1 MDEKT
6 IAPEADSG
14 VGSQPGERSS
24 GGVTFHG
31 DTEVHGDVVGRDKI
45 VHGDEVRG
53 DKVTGDKIDGQ
64 VGDVGPG
71 AQVAIGKEIKQT
83 ITRAPTELTTAERVE
98 IVRLLAELKNQ
109 LASLDIPE
117 KKKLV
122 GQEFVGQLEEELT
135 KSEAPPDASTIK
147 VAGDW
152 LLNNIPALAGTVAS
166 VFASPIVGKVV
177 EAAGDIAAE
186 WVKKRFGAHV

>member
-14 VGSQPGERSS
+14 VGSQAGERRS
-24 GGVTFHG
+24 GDVTFRG
-31 DTEVHGDVVGRDKI
+31 DAEVHGDVVGRDKI

-53 DKVTGDKIDGQ
+53 DKVTGDKIEGQ
-64 VGDVGPG
+64 VGDVSPG
-71 AQVAIGKEIKQT
+71 AQVAIGKQIKQT
-83 ITRAPTELTTAERVE
+83 MTQAATELTTAERVE

-135 KSEAPPDASTIK
+135 KTEAPPDASTIK
-147 VAGDW
+147 FAGDW

>member
-1 MDEKT
+1 MDKKT

-14 VGSQPGERSS
+14 AGSQPGQRSS
-24 GGVTFHG
+24 RAVTSHG
-31 DTEVHGDVVGRDKI
+31 HTQVHGDVVGRDK
-45 VHGDEVRG
+45 VLG
-53 DKVTGDKIDGQ
+53 DKVTGDKIEAQ

-71 AQVAIGKEIKQT
+71 AQVAIGKQIQQT
-83 ITRAPTELTTAERVE
+83 ITQAPTELTAAERAE
-98 IVRLLAELKNQ
+98 IARLLAELKSQ

-117 KKKLV
+117 SKKLV
-122 GQEFVGQLEEELT
+122 GQEFVGQLEKELT
-135 KSEAPPDASTIK
+135 STDKPPDASTIK

-152 LLNNIPALAGTVAS
+152 LLDNIPALTGTVVS

-186 WVKKRFGAHV
+186 WVKKRFGGET